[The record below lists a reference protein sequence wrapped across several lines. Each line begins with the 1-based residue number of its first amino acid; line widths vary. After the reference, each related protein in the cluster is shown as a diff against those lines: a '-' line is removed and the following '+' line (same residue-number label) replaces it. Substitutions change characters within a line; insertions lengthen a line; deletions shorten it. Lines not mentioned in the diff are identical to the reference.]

1 MLESCSC
8 TQLLRQQPRL
18 CQAWKEGKDCPG
30 QRRQAD
36 KQAHSSCKTFLF
48 SSSLERAALRP
59 AQDLAE
65 VP

>member
-1 MLESCSC
+1 MLESYSC

-48 SSSLERAALRP
+48 S
-59 AQDLAE
+59 
-65 VP
+65 

>member
-1 MLESCSC
+1 MLESYSC

-48 SSSLERAALRP
+48 SSLERAALCP